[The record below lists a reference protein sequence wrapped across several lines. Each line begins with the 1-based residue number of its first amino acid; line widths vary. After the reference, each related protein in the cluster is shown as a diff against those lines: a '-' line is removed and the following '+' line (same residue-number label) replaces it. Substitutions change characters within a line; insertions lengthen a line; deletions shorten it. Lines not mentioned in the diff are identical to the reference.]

1 MPFNSNGMKKAPVRG
16 VQDLINEINKI
27 KKQRREIFTYPDQNL
42 IEENLLMMEKYI
54 EETKDLQSWGE
65 IEISETFSEE

>member
-1 MPFNSNGMKKAPVRG
+1 M
-16 VQDLINEINKI
+16 INEINKI

-54 EETKDLQSWGE
+54 EETKDLQSWAE